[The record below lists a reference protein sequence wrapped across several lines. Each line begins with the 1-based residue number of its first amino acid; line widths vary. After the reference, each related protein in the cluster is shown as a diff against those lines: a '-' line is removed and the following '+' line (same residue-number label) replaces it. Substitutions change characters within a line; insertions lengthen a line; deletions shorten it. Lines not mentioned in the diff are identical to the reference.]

1 MAVYSVPGLT
11 RLILLVTDGIGE
23 AEGFV
28 PRKPGDQSFQ
38 KYIPL
43 RDWSLIMGKGGLT
56 KWEGVVESKV
66 LVSKK
71 RGGAGKVAMLKGG
84 TKKFG
89 SSFNMKA

>member
-38 KYIPL
+38 KY
-43 RDWSLIMGKGGLT
+43 T
-56 KWEGVVESKV
+56 
-66 LVSKK
+66 
-71 RGGAGKVAMLKGG
+71 
-84 TKKFG
+84 T
-89 SSFNMKA
+89 